1 MQTQHHCI
9 RTQHQV
15 CSAALAG
22 GVFVC
27 CPVAFLNLVRAGS
40 SIKLAFSGIGA
51 SAGFEECA
59 QTGEGWTVGG
69 GGGGEE
75 GIDRDAVLGVAY
87 LLRGDMRAR
96 DIMHIRVKL
105 CH

>member
-1 MQTQHHCI
+1 M
-9 RTQHQV
+9 
-15 CSAALAG
+15 
-22 GVFVC
+22 FVC

-59 QTGEGWTVGG
+59 QAGEGWTVGG